1 MRIGASASAQS
12 DWRAQCRQGQSIKG
26 LLRELKQGKVRIY
39 TSILTVQEVSVL
51 SFMRGSIVTDNH
63 TKVAKLARIAD
74 ITKEIALT
82 AAKYEAVVREVAKQS
97 GEIDKDA
104 EQNRRRKWDCF
115 HMATAV
121 ALNCQ
126 TVYALDTQF
135 ATKRKQL
142 GLEAVLSVSTPVAK
156 KPLLSGLEGP
166 SAATQV

>member
-63 TKVAKLARIAD
+63 TKVAKLARIAG

-82 AAKYEAVVREVAKQS
+82 AAKHEAIVREAAKQS
-97 GEIDKDA
+97 GETDKDV
-104 EQNRRRKWDCF
+104 EQNRPRKWDCF
-115 HMATAV
+115 HMAGDSGSLKLPDGLRSRYAV
-121 ALNCQ
+121 GHK
-126 TVYALDTQF
+126 T
-135 ATKRKQL
+135 
-142 GLEAVLSVSTPVAK
+142 EAARPRGR
-156 KPLLSGLEGP
+156 PLLSQRQLQRSRYYP
-166 SAATQV
+166 A